1 MEIDCSYFFRLQ
13 LCDWTNIKRGLR
25 QRCVLSPDL
34 FSLYTELIM
43 KKVSNE
49 GTFRSNRQ
57 FLSDIR
63 HADDTVLMS
72 YEEQDLEM
80 LNSFKAES

>member
-1 MEIDCSYFFRLQ
+1 
-13 LCDWTNIKRGLR
+13 
-25 QRCVLSPDL
+25 
-34 FSLYTELIM
+34 M